1 MQEQAPLLP
10 AHQIA
15 TQHCRG
21 CGLRIVDE
29 SSSCARCGY
38 PFESAEEQRLLAD
51 VTADLRKFA
60 YAGGAYLPAGM
71 FIHLSTPAIRALHRA
86 ASYGGA
92 KRTID
97 WLIQHYQAR
106 LVELQEPGQVTI
118 PPKEISQQPTV
129 SPVVQRAS
137 PPTIAPVV
145 QRSSP
150 SAEILQP
157 PTAVPP
163 VVQRASPAPQPV
175 HFNSQLRVA
184 DPSSA
189 QVLPAPR
196 PTRPNR
202 VATLRPLV
210 DSPAGLMVALG
221 TFLIL
226 IAILALPFLLHFPS
240 LVIGVTVG
248 AQFFF
253 AAMAV
258 ATHRS
263 TRFREFS
270 RMYAVFF
277 VLTVPLL
284 VIDIIRLYGVGN
296 ITIVVALAAFYAAVT
311 YGAFAIYQRFSP
323 FGYLSMISLVT
334 AIIACVLAF
343 TNDYGWIASATLL
356 LALPG
361 LASVQRKD
369 GRAPSPLERLFGG
382 AWAVLRQPARVTV
395 LILALL
401 NAFVSAGWTI
411 LAIVVDIVRPQF
423 MTAWDLSLL
432 SIEVALFL
440 LLLLLY
446 LYIRRIQWQQGHY
459 FFTFLSLLCVL
470 SVIPALQLPSVDI
483 GYALTMI
490 TVAALYDFI
499 GRERPRFLQLY
510 IKPGSFLDGLA
521 LFLIALTPLLV
532 APLVPELVFPSM
544 TVTPSPSAPP
554 LPLAVFALA
563 VSCLLSVGIII
574 RRARTLFAITGPT
587 VRANKWPWALL
598 FSGALFI
605 WMFSAIVLWAQVNA
619 LWCFFA
625 LTLLLIAIAM
635 LARRK
640 AGTRWSHPLDMLV
653 LRDAVLTLL
662 VSRNWGHVEFTLYAL
677 ALIFYAVLLMQR
689 RSLWLFIPFIFA
701 LFGLHFLFQ
710 GGVKLVLLAGI
721 LLPFAATIFHRLA
734 GQRVRLRLP
743 LTINKERFN
752 AAWEWEWPLV
762 VYALICGASLLTFGP
777 SWPTL
782 LSPWVQIQV
791 SPAVG
796 MAVVALVWYGCAG
809 LARSKAWLV
818 PAGAFAVAALF
829 FIDQQWQALAAI
841 TLAGALAGLIASRS
855 AGKLWAVPWYV
866 TALLSAVMLGI
877 TTTPKPLALWLLP
890 GVAALIVLVS
900 SLEKRS
906 EGNWLAALFA
916 IWSFGIAAYLYDTL
930 FLFLAALSCAS
941 IAAIL
946 SVSIGRVRSRARLR
960 SKAFLTYPLPAYTL
974 LLTAATLM
982 GIGQT
987 LAPFA
992 QFPLW
997 LALLLVAVVLFLV
1010 MLIERAPEALVLV
1023 AAFAA
1028 WAIARGGPGTWQS
1041 ILAYSV
1047 LCTLIFLAQFV
1058 WRTLRPVTNWFP
1070 AEALP
1075 RAMALG
1081 GQTLVVLF
1089 AFASTATSDQG
1100 ALAQAGV
1107 CSLLILTGLTAWF
1120 AYTQHTRQIRFWSN
1134 YSAGLLL
1141 ALALMWELYVLA
1153 GSVFPELLIIP
1164 PASYLTVTAPF
1175 LLREKTL
1182 PGGRSG
1188 GYIAAVS
1195 GSLVLL
1201 LPSFIISL
1209 GSRGAIGPIP
1219 GAPLAVLL
1227 LLGETLALFLLGIM
1241 FRVRFFVLGGAAL
1254 VVVGAVRALF
1264 YAIRSTGESAL
1275 LVWVALALSGLAL
1288 LVGAMFVTL
1297 NQRGGA
1303 LKQIP

>member
-1 MQEQAPLLP
+1 MKGECTMQEQTPLLSVIQTR
-10 AHQIA
+10 ASY
-15 TQHCRG
+15 CRG
-21 CGLRIVDE
+21 CGLRIVEE
-29 SSSCARCGY
+29 SSACARCGY

-51 VTADLRKFA
+51 VTADLRNFA
-60 YAGGAYLPAGM
+60 CAGGANLPTGA
-71 FIHLSTPAIRALHRA
+71 FLHLSAPTIRSLRRV
-86 ASYGGA
+86 ASFGGA

-106 LVELQEPGQVTI
+106 LAELQGPGKAAILPT
-118 PPKEISQQPTV
+118 ETAQQPTV
-129 SPVVQRAS
+129 APVVQRAS
-137 PPTIAPVV
+137 LPAKL
-145 QRSSP
+145 SP
-150 SAEILQP
+150 S
-157 PTAVPP
+157 PTVAP

-175 HFNSQLRVA
+175 HFNSQLTVA

-189 QVLPAPR
+189 RALPAPR
-196 PTRPNR
+196 PPRPNR
-202 VATLRPLV
+202 VAQLRPLV

-226 IAILALPFLLHFPS
+226 VAILALPFLYPS
-240 LVIGVTVG
+240 SSLPIGVTVG

-263 TRFREFS
+263 ARFREFS
-270 RMYAVFF
+270 RMYTVFF

-369 GRAPSPLERLFGG
+369 GRASSPLERLFGG

-459 FFTFLSLLCVL
+459 FFTLLSLLCVL
-470 SVIPALQLPSVDI
+470 SVIPALQLPSVFVDA
-483 GYALTMI
+483 GYALTLI
-490 TVAALYDFI
+490 SVAALCDFI

-521 LFLIALTPLLV
+521 LSLIALTPLLV
-532 APLVPELVFPSM
+532 APLVPARAFTHFSPPAPSFPFAEP
-544 TVTPSPSAPP
+544 TPNM
-554 LPLAVFALA
+554 LAIFALA
-563 VSCLLSVGIII
+563 VSCLLSVGIVI
-574 RRARTLFAITGPT
+574 RRARTPLAFTGPA
-587 VRANKWPWALL
+587 VWANKWPWALL

-605 WMFSAIVLWAQVNA
+605 WTFSAIVLWAQANA
-619 LWCFFA
+619 LFWCFFA

-635 LARRK
+635 LTRWK

-662 VSRNWGHVEFTLYAL
+662 VSLKWGHVEFTLYAL

-1195 GSLVLL
+1195 GSLALL

-1219 GAPLAVLL
+1219 GALLAVLL

-1297 NQRGGA
+1297 NRRGGA